1 MVCVGYAR
9 VSSVGQS
16 LAVQVDKLTAAG
28 CAPIFEEKAS
38 GTRQERP
45 VLQECLRYLRKGE
58 TLVVTRLDRL
68 ARSLAHLSALDAQLK
83 TREITLQVLDQAIDT
98 TTSHGRM
105 LFGMLS
111 VFAEF
116 ENDLRRERQ
125 MDGIAKAK
133 ARGVY
138 IGGRPTLTPAQVLAL
153 REQRTAGVLIKNL
166 MRQYKLSKAS
176 VYRYLGG
183 TQPPTP
189 ADMPTALVHRNGR
202 AILDVST

>member
-1 MVCVGYAR
+1 MIRVGYAR

-28 CAPIFEEKAS
+28 CDPIFQEKAS

-45 VLQECLRYLRKGE
+45 VLQECLRYLRPGE

-68 ARSLAHLSALDAQLK
+68 ARSLVHLSALDTQLK
-83 TREITLQVLDQAIDT
+83 ARAITLQVLDQAIDT
-98 TTSHGRM
+98 TTPHGKM
-105 LFGMLS
+105 LFGMLA

-125 MDGIAKAK
+125 MDGIRKAQ

-153 REQRTAGVLIKNL
+153 RDQRAAGVLIKDL
-166 MRQYKLSKAS
+166 MSQYGLSKAS
-176 VYRYLGG
+176 VYRYLDG
-183 TQPPTP
+183 TPPQAP
-189 ADMPTALVHRNGR
+189 ADTPTARVHRNGV
-202 AILDVST
+202 AAMVD

>member
-1 MVCVGYAR
+1 MKVGYAR

-38 GTRQERP
+38 GTRQDRP
-45 VLQECLRYLRKGE
+45 VLREYLRYLRQGE

-83 TREITLQVLDQAIDT
+83 TRAITLQVLDQAIDT
-98 TTSHGRM
+98 TTPHGKM
-105 LFGMLS
+105 LFGMLA

-125 MDGIAKAK
+125 MDGIRKAQ

-138 IGGRPTLTPAQVLAL
+138 IGGKPTLTPAQVLTL
-153 REQRTAGVLIKNL
+153 RAQRAAGVLIKDL
-166 MRQYKLSKAS
+166 QRQYGLGKAS
-176 VYRYLGG
+176 IYRSLEG
-183 TQPPTP
+183 TAP
-189 ADMPTALVHRNGR
+189 
-202 AILDVST
+202 

>member
-1 MVCVGYAR
+1 MIRVGYAR

-28 CAPIFEEKAS
+28 CDPIFQEKAS

-45 VLQECLRYLRKGE
+45 VLQECLRYLRKEE

-68 ARSLAHLSALDAQLK
+68 ARSLAHLSAIDTQLK
-83 TREITLQVLDQAIDT
+83 AREMTLQVLDQAIDT
-98 TTSHGRM
+98 TTPHGKM
-105 LFGMLS
+105 LFGMLA

-116 ENDLRRERQ
+116 ENDLRKERQ
-125 MDGIAKAK
+125 MDGIRKAQ

-138 IGGRPTLTPAQVLAL
+138 IGGRPALTPTQVLAL
-153 REQRTAGVLIKNL
+153 REQRAAGVLIKAL

-176 VYRYLGG
+176 VYRYLDG
-183 TQPPTP
+183 TQPQTP
-189 ADMPTALVHRNGR
+189 VDMPTVLVSRNGVV
-202 AILDVST
+202 AMVD